1 MIYGLDGTAI
11 AVAAIGALGL
21 VAVAIIGLL
30 NGRAVRG
37 NAKGVERIERQLRPN
52 NGHSAF
58 DILGHRFDR
67 LEERM
72 DMHADEMGD
81 VKLAIGDMAA
91 SVVLLM
97 QEAVNQKQWVQEHE
111 AEIAAEREQRRR

>member
-1 MIYGLDGTAI
+1 
-11 AVAAIGALGL
+11 
-21 VAVAIIGLL
+21 
-30 NGRAVRG
+30 
-37 NAKGVERIERQLRPN
+37 
-52 NGHSAF
+52 
-58 DILGHRFDR
+58 
-67 LEERM
+67 M

-81 VKLAIGDMAA
+81 VKIAIGDMAA